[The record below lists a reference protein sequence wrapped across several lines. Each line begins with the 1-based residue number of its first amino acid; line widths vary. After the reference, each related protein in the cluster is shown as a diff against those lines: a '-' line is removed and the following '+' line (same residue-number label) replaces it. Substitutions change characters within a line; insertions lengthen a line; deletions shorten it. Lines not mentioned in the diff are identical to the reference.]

1 MSEPTNTA
9 EQWPQGADLDRAM
22 ESAFHDAVRRHRAA
36 NEPMVMW
43 ENGEARHVSPFE
55 IPLPGEDLPRVPN
68 PHAEGASAEL
78 PKRRASGAD

>member
-9 EQWPQGADLDRAM
+9 EQWPQGADLDGAV

-43 ENGEARHVSPFE
+43 ENGEVRHVSPFE
-55 IPLPGEDLPRVPN
+55 IPLSGEDLPRLPDQN
-68 PHAEGASAEL
+68 AGGASA
-78 PKRRASGAD
+78 